1 VFVIAPGVS
10 CGADTEGP
18 SQPPADTEFSDM
30 LLYGGKI
37 LTIAT
42 GKVADFV
49 IVDRHPL
56 EIATEELV
64 DLKVIKTVSGG
75 RTVFEAT

>member
-1 VFVIAPGVS
+1 
-10 CGADTEGP
+10 
-18 SQPPADTEFSDM
+18 
-30 LLYGGKI
+30 

-56 EIATEELV
+56 EIATEELA